1 MKARLCLLSLTLG
14 PGEAA
19 INISDGWLSLKVLFY
34 TSGWSFKS
42 QVKLFNF
49 FLILQTLS
57 SVKWQYHTGTNHL
70 LFVSLVYMLFI
81 WMNEPRCLMSETLA
95 LYIFFSLSEIMA

>member
-49 FLILQTLS
+49 FFNPLN
-57 SVKWQYHTGTNHL
+57 V
-70 LFVSLVYMLFI
+70 
-81 WMNEPRCLMSETLA
+81 E
-95 LYIFFSLSEIMA
+95 